1 MTKKKV
7 KLSVTSLLISALL
20 IFSCVGAYA
29 AQNSNQ
35 YDYSYT
41 FEGNNAN
48 YISKNLATDEEKYYN
63 VNNNNAYSLS
73 NVTEGSSSGYI
84 PDDCS
89 FGNISDDGYGI
100 EPTNIIGSDGRSRV
114 TNTTSFPYSAI
125 CYLETKWKDGTT
137 TIGTAWMYWKDI
149 AITAGHC
156 VYSSDRGGWAKSVT
170 IWPGRNGSTTPYG
183 SAYAKVMHTSTAWTN
198 SSNANYDYG
207 LLELN
212 KNIGTSTGYFGM
224 HWTSSSLNGKSINVA
239 GYPGSSIKIRQ
250 LWKMNGKVASCNAN
264 KVYYSID
271 TEGGQSGSP
280 VYWYNSTYGYQGIAI
295 HAYGGSSNNSGTR
308 ITQSLFDFFTSFRD

>member
-149 AITAGHC
+149 AITAGH
-156 VYSSDRGGWAKSVT
+156 
-170 IWPGRNGSTTPYG
+170 
-183 SAYAKVMHTSTAWTN
+183 
-198 SSNANYDYG
+198 
-207 LLELN
+207 
-212 KNIGTSTGYFGM
+212 
-224 HWTSSSLNGKSINVA
+224 
-239 GYPGSSIKIRQ
+239 
-250 LWKMNGKVASCNAN
+250 
-264 KVYYSID
+264 
-271 TEGGQSGSP
+271 
-280 VYWYNSTYGYQGIAI
+280 
-295 HAYGGSSNNSGTR
+295 
-308 ITQSLFDFFTSFRD
+308 